1 MKKLIALLMIVVM
14 MFSCVALCM
23 AAADA
28 LYDVN
33 HDGRTGADDARAVL
47 RCAVGLDSATPE
59 LLSIADTDSD
69 GKLTAADA
77 RTVLRYAVG
86 LSEEGVKGKY
96 ALDSLIIKV
105 KSEYVVDDA
114 FEIALLYNKKVKKYE
129 FLFKDTDGGVYF
141 TVYLKFP
148 SKNNLYSLKEY
159 YEELDC
165 VEGVEFNYIAHI
177 GQ

>member
-1 MKKLIALLMIVVM
+1 MKKPIALLMIVFM
-14 MFSCVALCM
+14 IFSCGALCT
-23 AAADA
+23 ASADA

-47 RCAVGLDSATPE
+47 RCAVGLDSGKPE
-59 LLSIADTDSD
+59 LMSIADTDSD

-86 LSEEGVKGKY
+86 LSEEDTKGNY

-105 KSEYVVDDA
+105 KSEYVVDDV

-129 FLFKDTDGGVYF
+129 FLFKDSDGGVYF
-141 TVYLKFP
+141 TVYLKLP
-148 SKNNLYSLKEY
+148 CKNNLYSLKKY
-159 YEELDC
+159 YEEIDC
-165 VEGVEFNYIAHI
+165 VERVEFNYISRI